1 MVGCV
6 CNQRVVYLGRM
17 RGLLVFI
24 GSLLLIYSCGSKK
37 SAINTAK
44 NSNYEVVKN
53 ALHLSDKEMKQS
65 LYEFVVEWY
74 GVPYRYGECSKNG
87 VDCSGFV
94 NMLYQKVYH
103 KNLERQA
110 DEIFHR
116 QCKKIDKKDA
126 EEGDL
131 VFFKIESKKIT
142 HVGVYLRNNKFV
154 HASTKKGVMISDLNE
169 PYYQKYFFA
178 IGRVK

>member
-1 MVGCV
+1 MK
-6 CNQRVVYLGRM
+6 NI
-17 RGLLVFI
+17 LVLI
-24 GSLLLIYSCGSKK
+24 GSLLLIYSCSSKK
-37 SAINTAK
+37 SAIATAK
-44 NSNYEVVKN
+44 NSNYETVKN
-53 ALHLSDKEMKQS
+53 TLHLSDKEMKQH
-65 LYEFVVEWY
+65 LYEVIVDWY
-74 GVPYRYGECSKNG
+74 GVPYKYGECSKYG

-103 KNLERQA
+103 KTLERQA
-110 DEIFHR
+110 DDIFHK
-116 QCKKIDKKDA
+116 QCRKIDKKDA

-169 PYYQKYFFA
+169 PYFQKYFYA
-178 IGRVK
+178 VGRVK